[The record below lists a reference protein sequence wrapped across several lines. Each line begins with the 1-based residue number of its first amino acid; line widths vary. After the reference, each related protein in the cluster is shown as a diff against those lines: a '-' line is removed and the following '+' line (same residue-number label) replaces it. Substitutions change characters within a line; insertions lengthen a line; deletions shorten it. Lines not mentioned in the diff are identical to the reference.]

1 MLKEL
6 IETNI
11 RQRGSIDCSAI
22 KLGRIITTLE
32 QIYNKDIDEEENC
45 LDVNIV
51 QDMLGMNRE
60 SYRLAKKL
68 MALIPEL
75 QDMVEEGNITQ
86 SVASRI
92 IARLSPEEQ
101 LALYERLPRDVKLS
115 SADIK
120 SVLSD
125 KDEDIETM
133 VGKISEANKA
143 LKEKDR
149 QIELA
154 NKEVNAYK
162 KKLEDRDIDV
172 AGQYIAQRDKAV
184 ESARRA
190 HEKYI
195 AANEEVS
202 RVKNKLRSMEKQIYE
217 APERETD
224 PAVKK
229 EIETLRQKVREL
241 EEQRELEKEASKT
254 NARAAAELISYLEEA
269 SDTIRLFASRVC
281 NASPNE
287 QSEIEK
293 KTRKLISEADQVLS
307 SIRSAV

>member
-1 MLKEL
+1 MLALERRNLILEKLQTEKRVVVSELSQLYDVSEETIRRDLDKLEKEGFATKSYGGAV
-6 IETNI
+6 INEDV
-11 RQRGSIDCSAI
+11 SIDLPFNVRKNQNVVGKQKMAEIAAS
-22 KLGRIITTLE
+22 L
-32 QIYNKDIDEEENC
+32 
-45 LDVNIV
+45 V
-51 QDMLGMNRE
+51 QDGDHLF
-60 SYRLAKKL
+60 L
-68 MALIPEL
+68 
-75 QDMVEEGNITQ
+75 D
-86 SVASRI
+86 ASTTAVF
-92 IARLSPEEQ
+92 IA
-101 LALYERLPRDVKLS
+101 
-115 SADIK
+115 
-120 SVLSD
+120 
-125 KDEDIETM
+125 
-133 VGKISEANKA
+133 KA